1 MALVRKASPGCAQNA
16 YPYKGDAMSTLI
28 RRAARTGWR
37 RCHDLGQEMDYS
49 DEGMKMTIYVVSGW
63 RIYEDKCMDE
73 RIKFKQK
80 IKTRHAYD
88 FIGYL

>member
-1 MALVRKASPGCAQNA
+1 
-16 YPYKGDAMSTLI
+16 MSTLI

-49 DEGMKMTIYVVSGW
+49 GEGMQMTIYVVREGS
-63 RIYEDKCMDE
+63 IYEDKCMDE

-80 IKTRHAYD
+80 ITQAHAFD
-88 FIGYL
+88 FIGYF

>member
-1 MALVRKASPGCAQNA
+1 
-16 YPYKGDAMSTLI
+16 MSTRI

-49 DEGMKMTIYVVSGW
+49 VEGMKMTIYVVSGGS
-63 RIYEDKCMDE
+63 IYEDKCMDE

-80 IKTRHAYD
+80 IKTRHVYD
-88 FIGYL
+88 FIGYF

>member
-1 MALVRKASPGCAQNA
+1 
-16 YPYKGDAMSTLI
+16 MSTTT
-28 RRAARTGWR
+28 RRAVRAGWR

-49 DEGMKMTIYVVSGW
+49 DEGMQMTIYVTRGGC
-63 RIYEDKCMDE
+63 IYEDKCMDE

-80 IKTRHAYD
+80 IKCRYTHD

>member
-1 MALVRKASPGCAQNA
+1 
-16 YPYKGDAMSTLI
+16 MSTLI

-49 DEGMKMTIYVVSGW
+49 GEGMKMTIYVVREGS
-63 RIYEDKCMDE
+63 IYEDKCMDE

-80 IKTRHAYD
+80 ITQIYAFD
-88 FIGYL
+88 FIGYF

>member
-16 YPYKGDAMSTLI
+16 YPYKGDAMSTPA
-28 RRAARTGWR
+28 RRAVRAGWR

-49 DEGMKMTIYVVSGW
+49 DEGMQMTIYVTRGGS
-63 RIYEDKCMDE
+63 IYEDKCMDE
-73 RIKFKQK
+73 RRKFKQK
-80 IKTRHAYD
+80 IKCRYHHD

>member
-1 MALVRKASPGCAQNA
+1 MALVRNASPGCAQNA

-28 RRAARTGWR
+28 RRAVRAGWG

-49 DEGMKMTIYVVSGW
+49 GEGMKMTIYVVREGS
-63 RIYEDKCMDE
+63 IYEDKCMDE

-80 IKTRHAYD
+80 ITKMHAFD
-88 FIGYL
+88 FIGYF

>member
-1 MALVRKASPGCAQNA
+1 
-16 YPYKGDAMSTLI
+16 MSTLI

-49 DEGMKMTIYVVSGW
+49 GEGMKMTIYVVSGGS
-63 RIYEDKCMDE
+63 IYEDKCMDE

-80 IKTRHAYD
+80 IKSIHAND
-88 FIGYL
+88 FMVIFN